1 MTSEPLW
8 SGHELALALDG
19 AVWGEAPAAIGGA
32 SIDTRTLQRGD
43 AFFAIRDA
51 RDGHDFVPDAFARG
65 AALCVVDAARAR
77 EFAHLGPL
85 CVVDH
90 PLRAMERAGMA
101 RRAKLAAGV
110 IAVTGSVGKTGTKE
124 ALKHILSR
132 QGPTMAPVG
141 SYNNHWGV
149 PLTLVRTPAD
159 ARYAVYEIG
168 MSNPGEI
175 APLARMARPDV
186 AIITTVQA
194 VHLAA
199 FPSVDAIADEKAAIY
214 DGLPAHGVAV
224 ANADIPQAA
233 RLKAHAMAGR
243 AGRVVTF
250 GESEGAD
257 ARLLSC
263 SLQADLS
270 TVVASIMGQRVT
282 YKIGSPGRHI
292 VMNSLAVLA
301 AVKLIGADLALAAL
315 SLADLTPPQGRGA
328 RQKLLAP
335 GGALTLIDE
344 SYNANPASVRAAL
357 DNLSR
362 LEPGRGGR
370 RIAVLGDMLELGPS
384 GPEMHRALAEA
395 IAAAGVDLVFVC
407 GPLMRHLY
415 DALPTGRRGAY
426 AAASAGLE
434 ALLLDAVRSGDVI
447 TVKGSLGSKMGPLVA
462 ALRARFPPAAT
473 EE

>member
-1 MTSEPLW
+1 
-8 SGHELALALDG
+8 
-19 AVWGEAPAAIGGA
+19 
-32 SIDTRTLQRGD
+32 
-43 AFFAIRDA
+43 
-51 RDGHDFVPDAFARG
+51 
-65 AALCVVDAARAR
+65 
-77 EFAHLGPL
+77 
-85 CVVDH
+85 
-90 PLRAMERAGMA
+90 
-101 RRAKLAAGV
+101 
-110 IAVTGSVGKTGTKE
+110 
-124 ALKHILSR
+124 
-132 QGPTMAPVG
+132 
-141 SYNNHWGV
+141 
-149 PLTLVRTPAD
+149 
-159 ARYAVYEIG
+159 
-168 MSNPGEI
+168 
-175 APLARMARPDV
+175 
-186 AIITTVQA
+186 
-194 VHLAA
+194 
-199 FPSVDAIADEKAAIY
+199 
-214 DGLPAHGVAV
+214 
-224 ANADIPQAA
+224 
-233 RLKAHAMAGR
+233 
-243 AGRVVTF
+243 
-250 GESEGAD
+250 
-257 ARLLSC
+257 
-263 SLQADLS
+263 
-270 TVVASIMGQRVT
+270 MGQRVT

-301 AVKLIGADLALAAL
+301 AVKLVGADLALAAL

-370 RIAVLGDMLELGPS
+370 RIAVLGDMLELGPA